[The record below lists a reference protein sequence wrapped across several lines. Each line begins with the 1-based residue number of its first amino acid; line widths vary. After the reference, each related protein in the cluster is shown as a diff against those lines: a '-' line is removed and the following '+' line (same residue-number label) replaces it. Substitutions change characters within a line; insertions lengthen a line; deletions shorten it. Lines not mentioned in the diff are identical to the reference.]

1 MSGELAAAE
10 AGLGKALTLLGS
22 ALKHCDVFHHAILA
36 VRFILA
42 GRLATRQVGQGREI
56 KAGFDDV
63 IHIAQGE
70 RVALGAVFLSVQRF
84 RVANRK
90 ARFHFIAPEAEK
102 ADGLFHGDAPDTP
115 AELRLVKDGFEQAA
129 RGAGRDD
136 GIAHALDFHFRASE
150 AGEVAPSAEVD
161 SHG

>member
-1 MSGELAAAE
+1 MAEPGSVCVAAIVAEHLQTAGGFAVADLGEH
-10 AGLGKALTLLGS
+10 KV
-22 ALKHCDVFHHAILA
+22 KNI
-36 VRFILA
+36 
-42 GRLATRQVGQGREI
+42 
-56 KAGFDDV
+56 
-63 IHIAQGE
+63 E
-70 RVALGAVFLSVQRF
+70 RPIRVF
-84 RVANRK
+84 RVAM
-90 ARFHFIAPEAEK
+90 A
-102 ADGLFHGDAPDTP
+102 DAPDTP